1 MKIRIFTLAL
11 LISGVVSLLNAQ
23 IAMGK
28 WRTHFAYNVVNQITQ
43 SENKVF
49 AVSEGA
55 LFSVDKEDQG
65 VEFYSKLSG
74 LSDSNI
80 SGIEYDAEN
89 KQLLIVYLNGNI
101 DFLSTG
107 GVINIPDLY
116 NKQMSSSKAVNHI
129 AFYNGKA
136 YLSCSF
142 GILVLNMDRRE
153 VADTYFIGPNGTDIN
168 VLNTT
173 INNSHIYALT
183 TNTIYK
189 GLANEPNLVNYEYWS
204 TMSGLPGSGDMKKL
218 LSFEG
223 KLILLRGDKLYSQ
236 DENNVWTPFLSQI
249 SVSNF
254 YISNGKMMIYDGDS
268 SVYIV
273 NESLNVSLVE
283 NIGEIPDAEYDTE
296 RGLCWFAG
304 KAKGVLS
311 YNTATTAIET
321 YKPMGPATNVPWDM
335 KFAGQKLFV
344 VQGGRWAAEF
354 GKPGYVMMYENGEW
368 LNLDPKDIKAIT
380 QNEVLDFVNV
390 AVDPDD
396 NKHFFVTSYGTGLY
410 EFKNNKFEDI
420 NSWYNNLNSSLETIL
435 QNAPFRYIR
444 LDGAVFDSNKN
455 LFMTNSYVSGGIQI
469 RLADGTWTKLTNP
482 EFFKPTLGKI
492 HISQQN
498 PNQKWIPSVR
508 YSPGYIVLDDNGTLE
523 NQNDDKVV
531 FRSSFV
537 YIETDNG
544 QTNYISVNPTSVN
557 TIVEDLNGVIWIGT
571 ELGPFLFYNTSKVF
585 DSDYTCSR
593 VKISREDGTGLADYL
608 LEKENIKA
616 IAIDGANRKW
626 IGTQTSGV
634 YLMSENGQETIHQF
648 TVSNSPLLSNDIL
661 SIAINPESGEVFFG
675 TGNGIVSYQSD
686 AVNGSETF
694 NDVHAYPNPVR
705 EGFTGIITITGLV
718 KDTQVKI
725 TDLNGNLICQTVSNG
740 GIATWDGK
748 DVHGKK
754 VSTGVYLAICANE
767 DGTQSTITKI
777 MVIN

>member
-11 LISGVVSLLNAQ
+11 LISGLTSLLHAQ

-28 WRTHFAYNVVNQITQ
+28 WRTHFAYNIVNQITQ

-55 LFSVDKEDQG
+55 LFSVDKEDQEI
-65 VEFYSKLSG
+65 EFYSKLSG

-101 DFLSTG
+101 DFLSSG
-107 GVINIPDLY
+107 GVVNIPDLY

-136 YLSCSF
+136 YLSCGF
-142 GILVLNMDRRE
+142 GVLVLNMNRRE
-153 VADTYFIGPNGTDIN
+153 VADTYFIGPNGANIN

-173 INNSHIYALT
+173 INNSYIYALT
-183 TNTIYK
+183 SNAIYK
-189 GLANEPNLVNYEYWS
+189 GLANEPNLVNYEYW
-204 TMSGLPGSGDMKKL
+204 TTVNGLPGSGELKKL
-218 LSFEG
+218 LSFGG
-223 KLILLRGDKLYSQ
+223 KLILQREDKLYSM
-236 DENNVWTPFLSQI
+236 DENNLWSPFLSQI
-249 SVSNF
+249 SVSGF
-254 YISNGKMMIYDGDS
+254 YISNGKMMIYDGAS
-268 SVYIV
+268 SVYLV
-273 NESLNVSLVE
+273 NESFNVSLIE
-283 NIGEIPDAEYDTE
+283 NIGEVPDAEYDTE

-311 YNTATTAIET
+311 YNTKTTTVET

-344 VQGGRWAAEF
+344 VQGGRWASEF

-390 AVDPDD
+390 AIDPDD

-410 EFKNNKFEDI
+410 EFKNNKFENK

-435 QNAPFRYIR
+435 QNEPFRYIR

-455 LFMTNSYVSGGIQI
+455 LFMTNSYVSGGVQI
-469 RLADGTWTKLTNP
+469 RLANGTWTKLTNP

-492 HISQQN
+492 LISKQN

-508 YSPGYIVLDDNGTLE
+508 YTPGYIVFDDNGTLE

-537 YIETDNG
+537 FIETDNG
-544 QTNYISVNPTSVN
+544 QTNYISANPTSVN
-557 TIVEDLNGVIWIGT
+557 TIVEDLNGVIWVGT

-593 VKISREDGTGLADYL
+593 VKIPRKDDTGLADYL

-634 YLMSENGQETIHQF
+634 YLMSENGQKTIHQF
-648 TVSNSPLLSNDIL
+648 TVANSPLLSNDIL

-694 NDVHAYPNPVR
+694 TDVHAYPNPVR

>member
-11 LISGVVSLLNAQ
+11 LISGLTSLLHAQ

-28 WRTHFAYNVVNQITQ
+28 WRTHFAYNIVNQITQ

-55 LFSVDKEDQG
+55 LFSVDKEDQEI
-65 VEFYSKLSG
+65 EFYSKLSG

-101 DFLSTG
+101 DFLSSG
-107 GVINIPDLY
+107 GVVNIPDLY

-136 YLSCSF
+136 YLSCGF
-142 GILVLNMDRRE
+142 GVLVLNMNRRE
-153 VADTYFIGPNGTDIN
+153 VADTYFIGPNGANIN

-173 INNSHIYALT
+173 INNSYIYALT
-183 TNTIYK
+183 SNAIYK
-189 GLANEPNLVNYEYWS
+189 GLANEPNLVNYEYW
-204 TMSGLPGSGDMKKL
+204 TTVNGLPGSGELKKL
-218 LSFEG
+218 LSFGG
-223 KLILLRGDKLYSQ
+223 KLILQREDKLYSM
-236 DENNVWTPFLSQI
+236 DENNLWSPFLSQI
-249 SVSNF
+249 SVSGF
-254 YISNGKMMIYDGDS
+254 YISNGKMMIYDGAS
-268 SVYIV
+268 SVYLV
-273 NESLNVSLVE
+273 NESFNVSLIE
-283 NIGEIPDAEYDTE
+283 NIGEVPDAEYDTE

-311 YNTATTAIET
+311 YNTKTTTVET

-344 VQGGRWAAEF
+344 VQGGRWASEF

-390 AVDPDD
+390 AIDPDD

-410 EFKNNKFEDI
+410 EFKNNKFENK

-435 QNAPFRYIR
+435 QNEPFRYIR

-455 LFMTNSYVSGGIQI
+455 LFMTNSYVSGGVQI
-469 RLADGTWTKLTNP
+469 RLANGTWTKLTNP

-492 HISQQN
+492 LISKQN

-508 YSPGYIVLDDNGTLE
+508 YTPGYIVFDDNGTLE

-537 YIETDNG
+537 FIETDNG
-544 QTNYISVNPTSVN
+544 QTNYISANPTSVN
-557 TIVEDLNGVIWIGT
+557 TIVEDLNGVIWVGT

-593 VKISREDGTGLADYL
+593 VKIPRNDDTGLADYL

-634 YLMSENGQETIHQF
+634 YLMSENGQKTIHQF
-648 TVSNSPLLSNDIL
+648 TVANSPLLSNDIL

-694 NDVHAYPNPVR
+694 TDVHAYPNPVR

>member
-11 LISGVVSLLNAQ
+11 LISGLTSLLHAQ

-28 WRTHFAYNVVNQITQ
+28 WRTHFAYNIVNQITQ

-55 LFSVDKEDQG
+55 LFSVDKEDQEI
-65 VEFYSKLSG
+65 EFYSKLSG

-101 DFLSTG
+101 DFLSSG
-107 GVINIPDLY
+107 GVVNIPDLY

-136 YLSCSF
+136 YLSCGF
-142 GILVLNMDRRE
+142 GVLVLNMNRRE
-153 VADTYFIGPNGTDIN
+153 VADTYFIGPNGANIN

-173 INNSHIYALT
+173 INNSYIYALT
-183 TNTIYK
+183 SNAIYK
-189 GLANEPNLVNYEYWS
+189 GLANEPNLVNYESW
-204 TMSGLPGSGDMKKL
+204 TTVNGLPGSGELKKL
-218 LSFEG
+218 LSFGG
-223 KLILLRGDKLYSQ
+223 KLILQREDKLYSM
-236 DENNVWTPFLSQI
+236 DENNLWSPFLSQI
-249 SVSNF
+249 SVSGF
-254 YISNGKMMIYDGDS
+254 YISNGKMMIYDGAS
-268 SVYIV
+268 SVYLV
-273 NESLNVSLVE
+273 NESFNVSLIE
-283 NIGEIPDAEYDTE
+283 NIGEVPDAEYDTE

-311 YNTATTAIET
+311 YNTKTTTVET

-344 VQGGRWAAEF
+344 VQGGRWASEF

-390 AVDPDD
+390 AIDPDD

-410 EFKNNKFEDI
+410 EFKNNKFENK

-435 QNAPFRYIR
+435 QNEPFRYIR

-455 LFMTNSYVSGGIQI
+455 LFMTNSYVSGGVQI
-469 RLADGTWTKLTNP
+469 RLANGTWTKLTNP

-492 HISQQN
+492 LISKQN

-508 YSPGYIVLDDNGTLE
+508 YTPGYIVFDDNGTLE

-537 YIETDNG
+537 FIETDNG
-544 QTNYISVNPTSVN
+544 QTNYISANPTSVN
-557 TIVEDLNGVIWIGT
+557 TIVEDLNGVIWVGT

-593 VKISREDGTGLADYL
+593 VKIPRNDDTGLADYL

-634 YLMSENGQETIHQF
+634 YLMSENGQKTIHQF
-648 TVSNSPLLSNDIL
+648 TVANSPLLSNDIL

-694 NDVHAYPNPVR
+694 TDVHAYPNPVR

>member
-11 LISGVVSLLNAQ
+11 LISGLTSLLHAQ

-28 WRTHFAYNVVNQITQ
+28 WRTHFAYNIVNQITQ

-55 LFSVDKEDQG
+55 LFSVDKEDQEI
-65 VEFYSKLSG
+65 EFYSKLSG

-101 DFLSTG
+101 DFLSSG
-107 GVINIPDLY
+107 GVVNIPDLY

-136 YLSCSF
+136 YLSCGF
-142 GILVLNMDRRE
+142 GVLVLNMNRRE
-153 VADTYFIGPNGTDIN
+153 VADTYFIGPNGANIN

-173 INNSHIYALT
+173 INNSYIYALT
-183 TNTIYK
+183 SNAIYK
-189 GLANEPNLVNYEYWS
+189 GLANEPNLVNYEYW
-204 TMSGLPGSGDMKKL
+204 TTVNGLPGSGELKKL
-218 LSFEG
+218 LSFGG
-223 KLILLRGDKLYSQ
+223 KLILQREDKLYSM
-236 DENNVWTPFLSQI
+236 DENNLWSPFLSQI
-249 SVSNF
+249 SVSGF
-254 YISNGKMMIYDGDS
+254 YISNGKMMIYDGAS
-268 SVYIV
+268 SVYLV
-273 NESLNVSLVE
+273 NESFNVSLIE
-283 NIGEIPDAEYDTE
+283 NIGEVPDAEYDTE

-311 YNTATTAIET
+311 YNTKTTTVET

-344 VQGGRWAAEF
+344 VQGGRWASEF

-410 EFKNNKFEDI
+410 EFKNNKFENK

-435 QNAPFRYIR
+435 QNEPFRYIR

-455 LFMTNSYVSGGIQI
+455 LFMTNSYVSGGVQI
-469 RLADGTWTKLTNP
+469 RLANGTWTKLTNP

-492 HISQQN
+492 LISKQN

-508 YSPGYIVLDDNGTLE
+508 YTPGYIVFDDNGTLE

-537 YIETDNG
+537 FIETDNG
-544 QTNYISVNPTSVN
+544 QTNYISANPTSVN
-557 TIVEDLNGVIWIGT
+557 TIVEDLNGVIWVGT

-593 VKISREDGTGLADYL
+593 VKIPRNDDTGLADYL

-648 TVSNSPLLSNDIL
+648 TVANSPLLSNDIL

-694 NDVHAYPNPVR
+694 TDVHAYPNPVR